1 MDTKQLIF
9 RLKTRVAD
17 LLQNGYMP
25 LGAEE
30 PTDLSPKEL
39 TEVGRLLL
47 SIAKHEREE
56 EASKAPDSN
65 KIAPFPAL
73 PFSMGTDDQA
83 S

>member
-17 LLQNGYMP
+17 LLQNGYLP
-25 LGAEE
+25 AGAEE
-30 PTDLSPKEL
+30 PSELSPKEL

-56 EASKAPDSN
+56 EITKPNESK
-65 KIAPFPAL
+65 ITPFPAL
-73 PFSMGTDDQA
+73 PFSMGANDQA

>member
-17 LLQNGYMP
+17 LLQNGYTP
-25 LGAEE
+25 VGAEE
-30 PTDLSPKEL
+30 PFELSPKEL

-56 EASKAPDSN
+56 EASKAPDGN